1 MLSNIW
7 GNIDI
12 FISFC
17 NNNLLIVF
25 HIISQDSESVGQED
39 SQRVG
44 WQKDEDSDGAWQEQH
59 KDLEGLGQEHH
70 EDLECSGQEH
80 HGGFTVDEGG
90 RVKGLL

>member
-1 MLSNIW
+1 
-7 GNIDI
+7 
-12 FISFC
+12 
-17 NNNLLIVF
+17 
-25 HIISQDSESVGQED
+25 
-39 SQRVG
+39 VG

-90 RVKGLL
+90 RAKGLL